1 MSGSRGRPSGIRQFR
16 QPLFSR
22 KGQRSKLV
30 CSCSSL
36 AVWIGTRSSQKARF
50 TSLVIPGIVGA
61 GPAAGARGP
70 LGWLIVSVAMEAT
83 ASRITA
89 ERYYELTVE
98 GDRKQLVDGRIVV
111 NEPKTIHA
119 LLQMRISVALG
130 GWVDGGE
137 RRGMALLPT
146 DIRMDDFNV
155 YGPDVLWFRQERI
168 PADMHAYPDHV
179 PDLVVEIRSPG
190 TWRYDVGAK
199 KRVYEGGGLPELWLV
214 DDRSQSVL
222 VYRRTRPH
230 APTFDVALELGRDDT
245 LDSPLLPGFG
255 LALDELFRRSV

>member
-1 MSGSRGRPSGIRQFR
+1 VRGQLGC
-16 QPLFSR
+16 L
-22 KGQRSKLV
+22 
-30 CSCSSL
+30 
-36 AVWIGTRSSQKARF
+36 
-50 TSLVIPGIVGA
+50 IVG
-61 GPAAGARGP
+61 
-70 LGWLIVSVAMEAT
+70 VAMEAT

-111 NEPKTIHA
+111 NDPRPIHA
-119 LLQMRISVALG
+119 HLQVQLAFAIE
-130 GWVDGGE
+130 GWIRAGE
-137 RRGMALLPT
+137 GRGLVLMPT
-146 DIRMDDFNV
+146 DVRMDDFNV
-155 YGPDVLWFRQERI
+155 YGPDVLWFREERI
-168 PADMHAYPDHV
+168 PADMHAYPEHV

-230 APTFDVALELGRDDT
+230 APTFDVALELGGDDT
-245 LDSPLLPGFG
+245 LGSPLLPGFE
-255 LALDELFRRSV
+255 LALDELFRRSA